1 MTFKGPFQLKDFYDS
16 MIDSFQV
23 STKYDTQFNFT
34 LRIRSNLDTENS
46 NPEAGWHPDV
56 KKAKK

>member
-1 MTFKGPFQLKDFYDS
+1 
-16 MIDSFQV
+16 MIDGFQV